1 MTLFKQNE
9 LTDSRVQALLR
20 VHLEN
25 ARALTPLEST
35 HALDIEGLKD
45 PAVTF
50 WTLWRDDKVL
60 GGGALKEQSAR
71 HGEVKSMHTY
81 EKYRGQGFGGMILTH
96 ILKTARERGY
106 SRISLET
113 GQPPDYAS
121 ALALYKK
128 FGFTD
133 CPPFANYRVDPFS
146 RYMTLV
152 L

>member
-60 GGGALKEQSAR
+60 GCGALKELSAR
-71 HGEVKSMHTY
+71 HGEAKQRAKEAIAVSAWKPDNRLIMHLLWLY
-81 EKYRGQGFGGMILTH
+81 IRN
-96 ILKTARERGY
+96 
-106 SRISLET
+106 
-113 GQPPDYAS
+113 S
-121 ALALYKK
+121 ALRTVRPL
-128 FGFTD
+128 
-133 CPPFANYRVDPFS
+133 PVIVWIPFRDI
-146 RYMTLV
+146 
-152 L
+152 